1 MFEQQG
7 QVMALNDVE
16 QDFENMYH
24 VIREEAFPST
34 VLAES
39 DNRKIEVVREFGLAE
54 EVEAIGIVA
63 GLRERIGRG
72 QKGDLGI
79 REVDSIRLENGI
91 EKFHLQGWEIAVF
104 GRIPCLAKVEEAH
117 SSVPVQGVPAT
128 VESSREQD
136 C

>member
-1 MFEQQG
+1 MFEQRAL
-7 QVMALNDVE
+7 VVALNDVE
-16 QDFENMYH
+16 RDFENMYP

-63 GLRERIGRG
+63 GLRERIDRG
-72 QKGDLGI
+72 QKGGLGI
-79 REVDSIRLENGI
+79 REVDSTRLENEI
-91 EKFHLQGWEIAVF
+91 ERFHLQDWEIVVF
-104 GRIPCLAKVEEAH
+104 GRIPCLAKVEGAH
-117 SSVPVQGVPAT
+117 SSVPAQGVPAT
-128 VESSREQD
+128 VEPSREQD